1 MSDFACRVRY
11 RNGDQEKVFE
21 IPLGRDPFEVME
33 RARAKLF
40 PEVTAEQIAEQSRR
54 ADEIMGRKPKRKGR
68 A

>member
-40 PEVTAEQIAEQSRR
+40 PEVTAEQIAANSARLEAILATR
-54 ADEIMGRKPKRKGR
+54 PKRKEEK
-68 A
+68 